1 MTPTPP
7 PRSCNFGSELG
18 RTIWVL
24 KARYPSTTAGSSK
37 SGDLAHLLHS
47 LLLAAD
53 FRKLQ
58 RERMTHGSREAAE
71 RVRLKD
77 GARKT
82 SRPPWIL
89 GELIRNSERGC
100 AAGGTRKSRSLPP
113 SSEPEPRTL
122 VRVEVSLKG
131 RAVQYLRGYPNKMFS
146 PYNAICK
153 RQKMIRP

>member
-1 MTPTPP
+1 MTPTRP
-7 PRSCNFGSELG
+7 PRSCNFGSEFG

-53 FRKLQ
+53 SIL
-58 RERMTHGSREAAE
+58 THGSREAAE

-122 VRVEVSLKG
+122 VRVEAEPQS
-131 RAVQYLRGYPNKMFS
+131 RAISTRLS
-146 PYNAICK
+146 
-153 RQKMIRP
+153 